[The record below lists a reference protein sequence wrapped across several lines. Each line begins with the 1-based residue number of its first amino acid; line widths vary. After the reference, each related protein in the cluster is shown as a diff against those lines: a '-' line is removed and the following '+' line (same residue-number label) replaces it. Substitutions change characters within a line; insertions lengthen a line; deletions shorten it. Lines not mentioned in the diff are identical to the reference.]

1 MPDRLRDETDS
12 LIAGIPV
19 PILEGLRDYR
29 LRRIPVGGFL
39 HAVLCNN
46 LHEAICSAD
55 VGSLTAI
62 RPIVLYVQ
70 NAMPSTCWGSQE
82 KVEAWLKHR
91 TVTADVESE
100 EPGEN
105 SVAMPTKKM
114 APSTDDRTT
123 ETRKK
128 KSS

>member
-19 PILEGLRDYR
+19 PILEGLREYGLQHVR
-29 LRRIPVGGFL
+29 AGGFL

-55 VGSLTAI
+55 AGSLAAI

-70 NAMPSTCWGSQE
+70 NALPSICWGSQE
-82 KVEAWLKHR
+82 KVEAWLKLR

-105 SVAMPTKKM
+105 SVGMPTKKM
-114 APSTDDRTT
+114 APSTDDRTA